1 MSEYGCH
8 AYDEVGE
15 ICVLDLGYPDCPGA
29 EYRSRLKGHCKEACF
44 HWRPVAETVSDAPD
58 SDAQAELSRAYA
70 LIEEMRERLV
80 RIAEDKNY
88 FLQNNEHP
96 LLETIERASAFLA
109 ERVK

>member
-1 MSEYGCH
+1 MNIKAWLVTG
-8 AYDEVGE
+8 
-15 ICVLDLGYPDCPGA
+15 
-29 EYRSRLKGHCKEACF
+29 SRMWHDAVCLNEASADV
-44 HWRPVAETVSDAPD
+44 RIAARNSDGDRKVPLV
-58 SDAQAELSRAYA
+58 DADELSRAYA

>member
-70 LIEEMRERLV
+70 LIEKMREALTACQISIGGNVRAVRLSV
-80 RIAEDKNY
+80 SALEEAE
-88 FLQNNEHP
+88 
-96 LLETIERASAFLA
+96 AFLA